1 MAAFNVTDLWMA
13 LSKLLL
19 TYGLHTLVAIAVWIG
34 GRWLI
39 SLLQHVLVKGFSHF
53 GQIDQPLARSLGN
66 IIALLLNFI
75 LILIILGIFGIDTS
89 SLAAVLIGFG
99 VALGISCG
107 GILVHVIAGIF
118 LQSTRPWK
126 VGDDI
131 EIAGVRGRVLAQG
144 LLSTTIK
151 LANGSEVAVGNQH
164 AYSRPVTL
172 FSKQNLQRISA
183 TLHLKKETSPARQ
196 LQELKEY
203 VAKEEKLLVLQIKD
217 SDWQL
222 RDVDTHSFCVEIAS
236 QCELSAADQMQQIL
250 QLTLLQWQCDFKGSS
265 TNSPASAKKIPPP
278 LKL

>member
-19 TYGLHTLVAIAVWIG
+19 TYGLHTLVAIAVWVG

-53 GQIDQPLARSLGN
+53 GQIDQHLARSLGN

-107 GILVHVIAGIF
+107 GILIHGIAGIF

-131 EIAGVRGRVLAQG
+131 EIAGVRGRVLAQS
-144 LLSTTIK
+144 LLSTNYKT
-151 LANGSEVAVGNQH
+151 SEWQRSCGRQ
-164 AYSRPVTL
+164 STR
-172 FSKQNLQRISA
+172 LQPSSYPIHQAKPTENFRD
-183 TLHLKKETSPARQ
+183 PAF
-196 LQELKEY
+196 
-203 VAKEEKLLVLQIKD
+203 EK
-217 SDWQL
+217 
-222 RDVDTHSFCVEIAS
+222 R
-236 QCELSAADQMQQIL
+236 
-250 QLTLLQWQCDFKGSS
+250 
-265 TNSPASAKKIPPP
+265 N
-278 LKL
+278 